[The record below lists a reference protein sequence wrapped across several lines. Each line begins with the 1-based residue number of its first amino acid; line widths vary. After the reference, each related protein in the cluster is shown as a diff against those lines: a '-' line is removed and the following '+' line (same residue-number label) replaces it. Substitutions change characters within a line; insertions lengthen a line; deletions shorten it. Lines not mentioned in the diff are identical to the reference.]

1 MHQEVLADIFMQ
13 QATEKLRK
21 LKTTLMYYPS
31 KKTNQNCAVGNAYSF
46 EQLKPYFPKCDLLG
60 LQSCNNVN
68 VL

>member
-1 MHQEVLADIFMQ
+1 
-13 QATEKLRK
+13 
-21 LKTTLMYYPS
+21 MYYPS

>member
-1 MHQEVLADIFMQ
+1 
-13 QATEKLRK
+13 
-21 LKTTLMYYPS
+21 MYYPS
-31 KKTNQNCAVGNAYSF
+31 KKKKTCAVGDAYSF